1 MKTAALH
8 LLVLITLYLSSP
20 VARADTEVVDE
31 RAMKAAYLYNFA
43 LFAQW
48 PTLPDADFQLCVLGT
63 TQLDAELVRLQGKR
77 VQNGLPIKMRW
88 VLPNDPLTG
97 CQVLYI
103 DEHNRRFLDELLK
116 RLAATPVLTITD
128 AAGLADRG
136 VMIEMR
142 RQEQRI
148 VFDINLIAAQ
158 RAHLNFSSRL
168 LKLAS
173 FVAYRS

>member
-1 MKTAALH
+1 MKTGILH
-8 LLVLITLYLSSP
+8 TLVVAVLYLLSQ
-20 VARADTEVVDE
+20 VARADAAVDE

-48 PTLPDADFQLCVLGT
+48 PSLPDADFQLCVLGT
-63 TQLDAELVRLQGKR
+63 TPLDDELALLQGKR
-77 VQNGLPIKMRW
+77 AQDGLPIDMRW
-88 VLPNDPLTG
+88 ILPGESLTG

-103 DEHNRRFLDELLK
+103 DEHNRRSLDTLLQQ
-116 RLAATPVLTITD
+116 LAATPVLTITD
-128 AAGLADRG
+128 AAGFADRG

-142 RQEQRI
+142 RQDQRI
-148 VFDINLIAAQ
+148 VFDINLLAAR

-173 FVAYRS
+173 FVADRS

>member
-1 MKTAALH
+1 MKTGILH
-8 LLVLITLYLSSP
+8 TLVVAVLYLLSQ
-20 VARADTEVVDE
+20 VARADAAVDE

-48 PTLPDADFQLCVLGT
+48 PSLPDADFQLCVLGT
-63 TQLDAELVRLQGKR
+63 TPLDDELALLQGKR
-77 VQNGLPIKMRW
+77 AQDGLPIVMRW
-88 VLPNDPLTG
+88 ILPGESLTG

-103 DEHNRRFLDELLK
+103 DEHNRRSLDTLLQQ
-116 RLAATPVLTITD
+116 LAATPVLTITD
-128 AAGLADRG
+128 AAGFADRG

-142 RQEQRI
+142 RQDQRI
-148 VFDINLIAAQ
+148 VFDINLLAAR

-173 FVAYRS
+173 FVADRS